1 MPRVIDAF
9 VSISPLADTID
20 LPEFGVTQSPHF
32 YHGENGAMRSNLTG
46 GLAAIAL
53 GFGTVGTFAATIDPS
68 MLTTSDAALSSMQM
82 PEGKFA
88 SGLSAIKTHQGN
100 GLKDDSLVGVSVT
113 GGATSDN
120 LVQPEGEAWRYELRV
135 LTGAFAE
142 QQELTPPQGMQVN
155 PNGFA
160 AIKAATGQRSG
171 SADLEGQLSS
181 GGAAAFDSLVSP
193 PSK

>member
-1 MPRVIDAF
+1 
-9 VSISPLADTID
+9 
-20 LPEFGVTQSPHF
+20 
-32 YHGENGAMRSNLTG
+32 MRSNLTG

-68 MLTTSDAALSSMQM
+68 MLTTSDAALSSMQT
-82 PEGKFA
+82 PQGNFT
-88 SGLSAIKTHQGN
+88 SGLSAIKTHRGN
-100 GLKDDSLVGVSVT
+100 GLTDDSLVGLSVT

-120 LVQPEGEAWRYELRV
+120 LVRPESEAWRNEFRV
-135 LTGAFAE
+135 MTEAFPASLPKSIDA
-142 QQELTPPQGMQVN
+142 QQELTPPQGVQVN

-171 SADLEGQLSS
+171 SAGLEGQLSS
-181 GGAAAFDSLVSP
+181 AGAAAFDSLVSP